1 MVQLPEMN
9 LTEEQKYELLYN
21 WYSKKEE
28 LAKVQAQERA
38 LRQSVVSVF
47 FPDGLNENTNKIK
60 LDTGDDLVVTQP
72 YTRKVDKAIFS
83 QILPD
88 LVKAGVD
95 VNEVTETK
103 VELRVAKYRQLTQE
117 QLAIFDECVTTTP
130 GSPQVKIAVKKG

>member
-88 LVKAGVD
+88 LIQAGVD

-103 VELRVAKYRQLTQE
+103 VELRVAAYRKLTAE

>member
-47 FPDGLNENTNKIK
+47 FPDGLNEDTNKIK

-88 LVKAGVD
+88 LIEAGVD

-103 VELRVAKYRQLTQE
+103 VELRVAAYRKLTAE

>member
-1 MVQLPEMN
+1 MI
-9 LTEEQKYELLYN
+9 
-21 WYSKKEE
+21 
-28 LAKVQAQERA
+28 QATI
-38 LRQSVVSVF
+38 F
-47 FPDGLNENTNKIK
+47 
-60 LDTGDDLVVTQP
+60 VVTQP

-88 LVKAGVD
+88 LIEAGVD

-103 VELRVAKYRQLTQE
+103 VELRVAAYRKLTAE

>member
-88 LVKAGVD
+88 LIQAGVD

-103 VELRVAKYRQLTQE
+103 VELRVAAYRKLTTE

>member
-9 LTEEQKYELLYN
+9 LTEEQKYELLYK

-88 LVKAGVD
+88 LVEAGVD

-103 VELRVAKYRQLTQE
+103 VELRVAAYRKLTAE

>member
-88 LVKAGVD
+88 LVEAGVD

-103 VELRVAKYRQLTQE
+103 VELRVAAYRKLTAE

>member
-1 MVQLPEMN
+1 MVQLPKMN

-38 LRQSVVSVF
+38 LRQSVVNVF

-88 LVKAGVD
+88 LIEAGVD

-103 VELRVAKYRQLTQE
+103 VELRVAAYRKLTAE

>member
-47 FPDGLNENTNKIK
+47 FPDGLKENTNKIK
-60 LDTGDDLVVTQP
+60 LDTGDDLIVTQP

-88 LVKAGVD
+88 LIEAGVD

-103 VELRVAKYRQLTQE
+103 VELRVAAYRKLTAE

-130 GSPQVKIAVKKG
+130 GSPQLKIAVKKG

>member
-60 LDTGDDLVVTQP
+60 LVTGDDLVVTQP

-88 LVKAGVD
+88 LIEAGVD

-103 VELRVAKYRQLTQE
+103 VELRVAAYRNLTAE

>member
-88 LVKAGVD
+88 LIEAGVD

-103 VELRVAKYRQLTQE
+103 VELRVAAYRKLTAE

-130 GSPQVKIAVKKG
+130 GSPQVKIAVKNG

>member
-88 LVKAGVD
+88 LIEAGVD

-103 VELRVAKYRQLTQE
+103 VELRVAAYRKLTAE

-130 GSPQVKIAVKKG
+130 GSLQVKIAVKKG

>member
-38 LRQSVVSVF
+38 LPQSVVSVF

-103 VELRVAKYRQLTQE
+103 VELRVAKYRQLTPE

>member
-103 VELRVAKYRQLTQE
+103 VELRVAAYRKLTAE

-130 GSPQVKIAVKKG
+130 GSPHVKIAVKKG

>member
-88 LVKAGVD
+88 LIEAGVD

-103 VELRVAKYRQLTQE
+103 VELRVAAYRKLTAE

-130 GSPQVKIAVKKG
+130 GSPQGKIAVKKG

>member
-88 LVKAGVD
+88 LIEAGVD

-103 VELRVAKYRQLTQE
+103 VELRVAAYRKLTAE

-130 GSPQVKIAVKKG
+130 GFPQVKIAVKKG

>member
-72 YTRKVDKAIFS
+72 YTRKVDKAVFS

-88 LVKAGVD
+88 LIEAGVD

-103 VELRVAKYRQLTQE
+103 VELRVAAYRKLTAE

>member
-9 LTEEQKYELLYN
+9 LTQEQKYELLYN

-88 LVKAGVD
+88 LIEAGVD

-103 VELRVAKYRQLTQE
+103 VELRVTAYRKLTAE

>member
-88 LVKAGVD
+88 LIEAGVD

-103 VELRVAKYRQLTQE
+103 VELRVAAYRKLTAE
-117 QLAIFDECVTTTP
+117 QLAIFDECVTTTL

>member
-60 LDTGDDLVVTQP
+60 LDTGDDPVVTQP

-88 LVKAGVD
+88 LIEAGVD

-103 VELRVAKYRQLTQE
+103 VELRVAAYRKLTAE

>member
-21 WYSKKEE
+21 WYAKKEE

-88 LVKAGVD
+88 LIEAGVD

-103 VELRVAKYRQLTQE
+103 VELRVAAYRKLTAE

>member
-103 VELRVAKYRQLTQE
+103 VELRVAAYRKLTAE

>member
-88 LVKAGVD
+88 LIEAGVD

-103 VELRVAKYRQLTQE
+103 VELRVAAYGKLTAE

>member
-88 LVKAGVD
+88 LIKAGVD

-103 VELRVAKYRQLTQE
+103 VELRVAAYRKLTAE

>member
-88 LVKAGVD
+88 LIEAGVD

-103 VELRVAKYRQLTQE
+103 VELRVAAYRKLTAE

>member
-9 LTEEQKYELLYN
+9 LTEEQKYELLYK

-28 LAKVQAQERA
+28 LARVQAQERA

-88 LVKAGVD
+88 LIKAGVD

-103 VELRVAKYRQLTQE
+103 VELRVAAYRKLTAE
-117 QLAIFDECVTTTP
+117 QLAIFDECVTTTL

>member
-38 LRQSVVSVF
+38 LRQSVVGVF

-88 LVKAGVD
+88 LIEAGVD

-103 VELRVAKYRQLTQE
+103 VELRVAAYRKLTAE

>member
-72 YTRKVDKAIFS
+72 YTRKVDKTIFS

-88 LVKAGVD
+88 LIEAGVD

-103 VELRVAKYRQLTQE
+103 VELRVAAYRKLTAE

-130 GSPQVKIAVKKG
+130 GSPQVKIAVKKS

>member
-60 LDTGDDLVVTQP
+60 LDTGDDLCCYSTL
-72 YTRKVDKAIFS
+72 YA
-83 QILPD
+83 
-88 LVKAGVD
+88 
-95 VNEVTETK
+95 
-103 VELRVAKYRQLTQE
+103 
-117 QLAIFDECVTTTP
+117 
-130 GSPQVKIAVKKG
+130 

>member
-88 LVKAGVD
+88 LIEAGVD

-103 VELRVAKYRQLTQE
+103 VELRVTAYRKLTAE

>member
-21 WYSKKEE
+21 WYCKKEE
-28 LAKVQAQERA
+28 LVKVQAQERA

-47 FPDGLNENTNKIK
+47 FPDGLKENTNKIK

-88 LVKAGVD
+88 LIEAGVD
-95 VNEVTETK
+95 INEVTETK
-103 VELRVAKYRQLTQE
+103 VELRVAAYRKLTAE

-130 GSPQVKIAVKKG
+130 GSPQLKIAVKKG

>member
-103 VELRVAKYRQLTQE
+103 VELRVVAYRKLTAE

>member
-60 LDTGDDLVVTQP
+60 LDTGDDLIVTQP

-88 LVKAGVD
+88 LIEAGVD

-103 VELRVAKYRQLTQE
+103 VELRVAAYRKLTAE

>member
-9 LTEEQKYELLYN
+9 LTEDQKYELLYN

-88 LVKAGVD
+88 LIEAGVD

-103 VELRVAKYRQLTQE
+103 VELRVAAYRKLTAE

>member
-9 LTEEQKYELLYN
+9 LTQEQKYELLYN

-88 LVKAGVD
+88 LIEAGVD

-103 VELRVAKYRQLTQE
+103 VELRVAAYRKLTAE

>member
-47 FPDGLNENTNKIK
+47 FPDGLKENTNKIK
-60 LDTGDDLVVTQP
+60 LDTGDDLVVTLP

-83 QILPD
+83 QILQD
-88 LVKAGVD
+88 LIEAGVD
-95 VNEVTETK
+95 INEVTETK
-103 VELRVAKYRQLTQE
+103 VELRVAAYRKLTAE

-130 GSPQVKIAVKKG
+130 GSPQLKIAVKKG

>member
-28 LAKVQAQERA
+28 LAKVQAQERT
-38 LRQSVVSVF
+38 LRQSVVNVF

-88 LVKAGVD
+88 LIEAGVD

-103 VELRVAKYRQLTQE
+103 VELRVAAYRKLTAE

>member
-38 LRQSVVSVF
+38 LRQSVVNVF

-88 LVKAGVD
+88 LIEAGVD

-103 VELRVAKYRQLTQE
+103 VELRVAAYRKLTAE
-117 QLAIFDECVTTTP
+117 QLAIFDECVTTTS

>member
-9 LTEEQKYELLYN
+9 LTEEQKYELLYK

-88 LVKAGVD
+88 LIEAGVD

-103 VELRVAKYRQLTQE
+103 VELRVAAYRKLTAE

>member
-21 WYSKKEE
+21 WYCKKEE

-47 FPDGLNENTNKIK
+47 FPDGLKENTNKIK

-88 LVKAGVD
+88 LIEAGVD

-103 VELRVAKYRQLTQE
+103 VELRVAAYRKLTAE

-130 GSPQVKIAVKKG
+130 GSPQLKIAVKKG